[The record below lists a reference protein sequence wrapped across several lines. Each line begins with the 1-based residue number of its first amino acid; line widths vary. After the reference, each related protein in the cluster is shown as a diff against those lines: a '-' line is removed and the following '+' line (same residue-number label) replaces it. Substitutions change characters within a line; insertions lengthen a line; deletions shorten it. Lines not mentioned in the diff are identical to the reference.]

1 MILARSTADSNSN
14 GKKYITIP
22 LVTRHTIAQVF
33 TRTKKGVDIYFK
45 LVKETPEC
53 MA

>member
-1 MILARSTADSNSN
+1 MILARSTADSSSN
-14 GKKYITIP
+14 GKKEIAIP
-22 LVTRHTIAQVF
+22 LVTRQTIAQVF
-33 TRTKKGVDIYFK
+33 TRTKKGADIYFK